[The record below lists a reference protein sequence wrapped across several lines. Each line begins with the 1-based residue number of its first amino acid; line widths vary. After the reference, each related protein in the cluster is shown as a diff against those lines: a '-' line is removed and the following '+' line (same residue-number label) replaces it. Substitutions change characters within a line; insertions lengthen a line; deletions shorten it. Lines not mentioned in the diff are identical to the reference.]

1 MVISIAPRVLRGT
14 TTCIGAITCFLFV
27 EKFKNKFHL
36 SIVLRAVP
44 WPRLCIF
51 AGKCHK
57 KYGSCGPYYRR
68 LYKCIIFLPYITL
81 EFHTLLNLT
90 SIITL
95 PITHYQERRWR
106 LKLQKTSLRLPL
118 KKKGER
124 KKDGIFFSQQIPLA
138 LVANPPVFTPISHQI
153 WENINKWRMYSEMPG
168 RYQSPDRLLYV
179 HLQYFFLCVPG

>member
-1 MVISIAPRVLRGT
+1 MNIGRYVMVMSVIFEGIKRHVDLCTFIMLNADLQIMVISIAPRVLRGT

-36 SIVLRAVP
+36 SIVLRAIP

-57 KYGSCGPYYRR
+57 KYGSCGPYYRSH
-68 LYKCIIFLPYITL
+68 FLPYITL

-95 PITHYQERRWR
+95 PITRRGDDASNFKR
-106 LKLQKTSLRLPL
+106 R
-118 KKKGER
+118 
-124 KKDGIFFSQQIPLA
+124 
-138 LVANPPVFTPISHQI
+138 VFG
-153 WENINKWRMYSEMPG
+153 Y
-168 RYQSPDRLLYV
+168 L
-179 HLQYFFLCVPG
+179 